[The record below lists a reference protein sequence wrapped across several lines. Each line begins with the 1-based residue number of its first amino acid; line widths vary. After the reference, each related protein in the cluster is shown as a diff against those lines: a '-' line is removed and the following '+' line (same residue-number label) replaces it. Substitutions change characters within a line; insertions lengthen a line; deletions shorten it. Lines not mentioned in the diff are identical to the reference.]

1 MVHVTEV
8 EEEESMM
15 EDEEM
20 LDEEM
25 LDDDDEFDV
34 DPEDIAPAASRR
46 NTIEGTRSPA
56 VHIKTSSFPRS
67 SVLIIILLLPFSSTG
82 TNHGSQ
88 SLAATSDPWLPAT
101 LQP

>member
-1 MVHVTEV
+1 MVHVTEM

-15 EDEEM
+15 E
-20 LDEEM
+20 DEEM